1 MSWSFLWKIHILK
14 LECIFILKILR
25 CIRLFTW
32 LFLFVVRIDYFGRK
46 YSKCGAINN
55 SICVLEQQIGGICT
69 QILRVSRESDKLI
82 YILFVYEPNAKNCRF
97 FKKFYFIFKLYNIV
111 LVLPNIE
118 MNPPQ
123 VFGGLYDPSTK
134 FISLVCSQIKNTSG
148 KLLVFLVN
156 YYSCMTSFCVIFRES
171 VNLLQP
177 TFSMK

>member
-1 MSWSFLWKIHILK
+1 
-14 LECIFILKILR
+14 
-25 CIRLFTW
+25 
-32 LFLFVVRIDYFGRK
+32 
-46 YSKCGAINN
+46 
-55 SICVLEQQIGGICT
+55 
-69 QILRVSRESDKLI
+69 
-82 YILFVYEPNAKNCRF
+82 
-97 FKKFYFIFKLYNIV
+97 
-111 LVLPNIE
+111 